1 MKRVFTFLLAVIMLL
16 AAIPLGSIQAQ
27 AAIIDSGDWGQDDDN
42 VKWAMDSNGT
52 LTISGKGKMLDCYVI
67 STDTIHGTDWFRA
80 WDRHMQDIT
89 SVVIKEGIT
98 YIGDESFSGAANL
111 RSVTIADS
119 VETIGMRAF
128 SNCDSLTK
136 ITFGKGLKK
145 TNIEVFS
152 YCDGL
157 TEFKFPNQ
165 TIEYGNGLFLGCSN
179 LKSVTTSNKVT
190 KIPDS
195 TFKKCT
201 KLETVNLSSSI
212 TNIHS
217 EAFALCTN
225 LKSITIPEGVNKI
238 HSHAFADCINLESIS
253 LPNSLTA
260 MGNDV
265 FGYCPSLKTVTIP
278 ANVTNMAH
286 TFEDAYGLESVEFL
300 GNPPSCGGN
309 LFGNITITAYY
320 PGNNK
325 AWTEDVLQDYGGN
338 VTWIPVFR
346 MDAPTVSVT
355 NVSSSGKIK
364 LSWNAVEGATEYKVY
379 RATSKTGTYKR
390 LTTVTGTSLTNTSA
404 KVGTK
409 YYYYVVAVN
418 ADGVASEKSN
428 IVTRTCDLPRPVVK
442 ISVVSSTGKL
452 KLRWDAI
459 DGAAK
464 YEVYRSTDGGKTYS
478 LLKTVT
484 GTSLTNT
491 SITAGNKYYY
501 KVKAIHSNSNANSAY
516 SSARYGTCDLAR
528 PTAQVSLNSEGKPV
542 VSWGEVAG
550 AEKYIMYIYDADGN
564 QLSSHSTTN
573 LQLTHVGADKGE
585 TYSYRVMAVHSNTSA
600 NSAKSNTVSITAN

>member
-27 AAIIDSGDWGQDDDN
+27 AAIIDSGAWGQDDDN
-42 VKWAMDSNGT
+42 VKWTMDSNGT

-67 STDTIHGTDWFRA
+67 STDTIHGTNWFRA

-195 TFKKCT
+195 TFKKCA

-355 NVSSSGKIK
+355 NVSSTGKIK
-364 LSWNAVEGATEYKVY
+364 LSWKAVDGAAEYKVY
-379 RATSKTGTYKR
+379 RSTSKNGTYKR
-390 LTTVTGTSLTNTSA
+390 LTTVTGTSVTNNSA
-404 KVGTK
+404 VAGTQ
-409 YYYYVVAVN
+409 YYYYVVAVSES
-418 ADGVASEKSN
+418 GVASEKSN
-428 IVTRTCDLPRPVVK
+428 IVSRTCDLPQPDV
-442 ISVVSSTGKL
+442 SVTNVSSTGKP
-452 KLRWDAI
+452 KVSWDAVE
-459 DGAAK
+459 GAVK
-464 YEVYRSTDGGKTYS
+464 YKLYWSRSKDSGYS
-478 LLKTVT
+478 LLTTTTKT
-484 GTSLTNT
+484 SQIN
-491 SITAGNKYYY
+491 
-501 KVKAIHSNSNANSAY
+501 
-516 SSARYGTCDLAR
+516 
-528 PTAQVSLNSEGKPV
+528 
-542 VSWGEVAG
+542 
-550 AEKYIMYIYDADGN
+550 
-564 QLSSHSTTN
+564 
-573 LQLTHVGADKGE
+573 
-585 TYSYRVMAVHSNTSA
+585 
-600 NSAKSNTVSITAN
+600 NSAKVGVKYY